1 MGDGSGPGKVL
12 RTTATPALGEEG
24 IRGKKGKEEDSG
36 EDRKKKGKKREKNR
50 EEDGEAGRKLA
61 PKERE

>member
-12 RTTATPALGEEG
+12 RTTATPALSEEG

-36 EDRKKKGKKREKNR
+36 EDRKKKGKKMERQ
-50 EEDGEAGRKLA
+50 GEN
-61 PKERE
+61 

>member
-12 RTTATPALGEEG
+12 RTTATPVLSEEG

-36 EDRKKKGKKREKNR
+36 EDRKKKGKKMERQ
-50 EEDGEAGRKLA
+50 GEN
-61 PKERE
+61 

>member
-12 RTTATPALGEEG
+12 RTTATPALSEEG

-36 EDRKKKGKKREKNR
+36 EDRKKNR

-61 PKERE
+61 PRERE